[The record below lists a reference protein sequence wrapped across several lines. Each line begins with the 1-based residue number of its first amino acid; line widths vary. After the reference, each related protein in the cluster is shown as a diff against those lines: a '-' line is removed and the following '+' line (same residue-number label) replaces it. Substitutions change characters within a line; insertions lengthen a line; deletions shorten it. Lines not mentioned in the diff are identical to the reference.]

1 MLSVIKWHFFRWRLD
16 GYAGSMK
23 SSLSLPAASILTY
36 LLHLVAREAGFQAL
50 ATRGWATAGYVE
62 ADTRQW
68 GTADELRALAKRC
81 LVRQLDV
88 RPPGGTRSVV
98 IYRITQKGSDRLAA
112 TAGITPAIVTPA
124 FAGQE
129 NQVYLRDGVMAAI
142 VGLRDAAAQTHM
154 RPREWVR
161 GETGWCSAREIS
173 RAWEKAANE
182 SGAAELY
189 FVTDD
194 MQWLVRNGFA
204 EHQVVNGAHVYR
216 LTPAGAALQ
225 PLEWW
230 EPRG

>member
-1 MLSVIKWHFFRWRLD
+1 MRNTLSE
-16 GYAGSMK
+16 
-23 SSLSLPAASILTY
+23 PAVAILTY
-36 LLHLVAREAGFQAL
+36 LLRLAEREAGFHAL
-50 ATRGWATAGYVE
+50 ATRGWATAVYVE

-68 GTADELRALAKRC
+68 GTSDELRALAKKC

-88 RPPGGTRSVV
+88 RPPGGTRSVF
-98 IYRITQKGSDRLAA
+98 IYRITQKGLDRVAA
-112 TAGITPAIVTPA
+112 TTGIAPASVTPPS
-124 FAGQE
+124 AGE
-129 NQVYLRDGVMAAI
+129 EKRVYLRDGVVAAI
-142 VGLRDAAAQTHM
+142 AGLRDAAAQTHM
-154 RPREWVR
+154 RPREWVP

-182 SGAAELY
+182 SGAAERY

-225 PLEWW
+225 ALEWR
-230 EPRG
+230 EPHG

>member
-1 MLSVIKWHFFRWRLD
+1 MRN
-16 GYAGSMK
+16 
-23 SSLSLPAASILTY
+23 SLSAPATEILTY
-36 LLHLVAREAGFQAL
+36 LLRLVAREAGFQAL
-50 ATRGWATAGYVE
+50 ATDGWATAGYVE

-68 GTADELRALAKRC
+68 GTSDELRALAKRC

-88 RPPGGTRSVV
+88 RPPGGTRSVF
-98 IYRITQKGSDRLAA
+98 IYRITQKGLDWVAA
-112 TAGITPAIVTPA
+112 TAGIAPAVVTPP
-124 FAGQE
+124 FAGHE
-129 NQVYLRDGVMAAI
+129 NRVYLRDGVAAAI
-142 VGLRDAAAQTHM
+142 VGLRDAAAHTHI
-154 RPREWVR
+154 RPREWVP

-194 MQWLVRNGFA
+194 MKWLVRNGFA
-204 EHQVVNGAHVYR
+204 EHRVVNGVHVYR

-225 PLEWW
+225 PLEWR

>member
-1 MLSVIKWHFFRWRLD
+1 
-16 GYAGSMK
+16 MK
-23 SSLSLPAASILTY
+23 SSLSQPAAAILTY
-36 LLHLVAREAGFQAL
+36 LLRLVAREAGFQAL
-50 ATRGWATAGYVE
+50 ATRGWATADYVE

-68 GTADELRALAKRC
+68 GTSDELRALAKRG

-88 RPPGGTRSVV
+88 RPPGGTRSAF
-98 IYRITQKGSDRLAA
+98 IYRITQNGSDWIAA
-112 TAGITPAIVTPA
+112 TAGIAPVIVSPPS
-124 FAGQE
+124 AGQE
-129 NQVYLRDGVMAAI
+129 TRVYLRDGVVAAI
-142 VGLRDAAAQTHM
+142 SGLRDAAGQSHI
-154 RPREWVR
+154 RPREWVP

-194 MQWLVRNGFA
+194 MKWLVRNSFA
-204 EHQVVNGAHVYR
+204 EHQVVGGVHVYR

-225 PLEWW
+225 PLEWR